1 MTFSESQINKVA
13 DKEVKRIIV
22 CYKNKSKTVQISEL
36 FLKQYKLTVEGN
48 KEVNKIC
55 QDVFNKETVSVVI
68 RM

>member
-55 QDVFNKETVSVVI
+55 QNVFNKETVSVVI